1 MTEIYKTL
9 EDVKRVIALG
19 KPQEVIDKFVES
31 CLSGIAAQPY
41 ITAEQEY
48 AALQDQEDVPDVDPV
63 LDPET
68 GETILEGYSPNQIR
82 DDRIAELAAAFPYL
96 DTEDQERP
104 KLELDY
110 SLVADLDREYKK
122 TIRTETVEK
131 LLVTTE
137 SGKVFDAD
145 ETSQTRMA
153 RAIQVAEIS
162 GLTETLWGMG
172 DNTRQTVTIAELKE
186 ALAKGLQAQA
196 AVWFI

>member
-1 MTEIYKTL
+1 MIYKTL
-9 EDVKRVIALG
+9 EDVERVIALG
-19 KPQEVIDKFVES
+19 KPQSVIDTFVES
-31 CLSGIAAQPY
+31 YLSGIAAQPY
-41 ITAEQEY
+41 IDAETEY
-48 AALQDQEDVPDVDPV
+48 AGLQKQEDVPDVDPV

-68 GETILEGYSPNQIR
+68 GETIIEGYSPNQIR
-82 DDRIAELAAAFPYL
+82 GDRIAELAAEFPYL
-96 DTEDQERP
+96 TTEDQDRP
-104 KLELDY
+104 ELELDF
-110 SLVADLDREYKK
+110 SLVEDLDREYKK
-122 TIRTETVEK
+122 TLRAETVGK

-186 ALAKGLQAQA
+186 ALALGLQAQA

>member
-9 EDVKRVIALG
+9 QDVERVISLG
-19 KPQEVIDKFVES
+19 KPQSVIDAFVS
-31 CLSGIAAQPY
+31 DYLSGVAAQPY
-41 ITAEQEY
+41 IEAEQEY
-48 AALQDQEDVPDVDPV
+48 ETLQAQEDQPDVEPV
-63 LDPET
+63 RDPET
-68 GETILEGYSPNQIR
+68 GETIAEGYSPNKIR
-82 DDRIAELAAAFPYL
+82 DDRIADLSVEFPYL
-96 DTEDQERP
+96 TMEERVRP
-104 KLELDY
+104 ELELDY

-122 TIRTETVEK
+122 SLRSKTVNN

-172 DNTRQTVTIAELKE
+172 DNTKQTVTIAELKE

-196 AVWFI
+196 AVWFF